1 MDRPIRTLLFST
13 LYPSSVRPSH
23 GIFVETRLRH
33 LLASGQVE
41 TRVVAPVPWFPST
54 HPYFGSYAQFA
65 ATPQREIWNHIEVF
79 HPRYFLPPKVGMNIA
94 PVLLAMGAYRTI
106 LSLLRQGF
114 AFDLIDA
121 HYFYPDGVAAMILG
135 RVLGKP
141 VVITA
146 RGTDISL
153 VPRYALPRWMI
164 QRAGRRCAAII
175 TVCKALKD
183 ELVDIGINPGKVTVL
198 RNGVDLK
205 QFYPEDRQWARSV
218 FGMSHFALASVGHL
232 VPRKGHDLVI
242 GVLPHLTD
250 AELFIAGSGPEER
263 RLRALANSLDVAD
276 RVHFLGMLTQ
286 DQLRLLYSGADA
298 LVLAS
303 SREGWANVLLESM
316 ACGTPVI
323 ATNVWGT
330 PEVVAAPEAGVLVEE
345 RSTDTLRFGIQRL
358 RSALPDPLATRRYAE
373 AFDWEATTKGQLD
386 IFRYLLK
393 K

>member
-1 MDRPIRTLLFST
+1 
-13 LYPSSVRPSH
+13 
-23 GIFVETRLRH
+23 
-33 LLASGQVE
+33 
-41 TRVVAPVPWFPST
+41 
-54 HPYFGSYAQFA
+54 
-65 ATPQREIWNHIEVF
+65 
-79 HPRYFLPPKVGMNIA
+79 
-94 PVLLAMGAYRTI
+94 
-106 LSLLRQGF
+106 
-114 AFDLIDA
+114 
-121 HYFYPDGVAAMILG
+121 MILG

-183 ELVDIGINPGKVTVL
+183 ELVDIGINPDKVTVL

-218 FGMSHFALASVGHL
+218 FGMSHFALASVGNL
-232 VPRKGHDLVI
+232 VPLKGHDLVI

-323 ATNVWGT
+323 ATDVWGT

-345 RSTDTLRFGIQRL
+345 RSTDALRFGIQRL
-358 RSALPDPLATRRYAE
+358 RSALPDRLATRRYAE

-386 IFRYLLK
+386 IFNSLLNR
-393 K
+393 